1 MLKPFTLNP
10 MHKIL
15 FLHGWTNRRPE
26 GHWMRLSAAALRER
40 GHQVW
45 YPQFPDPD
53 TPKPYEWQDL
63 LRQESKMMDEV
74 PGDQKICI
82 AHSLG
87 TINWLYGALGDIFH
101 EPFDRVLLVAPPD
114 PQMTGET
121 SGIEGEPLNLENPEL
136 APQARKWARDL
147 TAIAGD
153 NDRWL
158 PRGVGIYEPALGMQ
172 PMIFPG
178 AGHFSLDDGWGPW
191 PGLLDWIESGDSKDL
206 LQR

>member
-1 MLKPFTLNP
+1 

-26 GHWMRLSAAALRER
+26 GHWMRLSAATLRAQ

-53 TPKPYEWQDL
+53 TPKPFEWQDL
-63 LRQESKMMDEV
+63 LRQESNMMDEA
-74 PGDQKICI
+74 PGDEKICI

-87 TINWLYGALGDIFH
+87 TINWLSGALGDIFSK
-101 EPFDRVLLVAPPD
+101 PFDRVLLVAPPD
-114 PQMTGET
+114 PQMTSEAE
-121 SGIEGEPLNLENPEL
+121 GIGGEPMDLGNSML
-136 APQARKWARDL
+136 APQAKKWAKSL

-158 PRGVGIYEPALGMQ
+158 PRGVEIYEPALAIK

-191 PGLLDWIESGDSKDL
+191 PGLINWIKTANSEDL
-206 LQR
+206 LER